1 MNFIFGGGGF
11 NSRLMREIRSDRGLA
26 YSAWSQFQVGRR
38 FPGPVMA
45 GTETKNASVLEAL
58 ALIRTI
64 IDDLRERPVAAEE
77 LRIATESLVNSFV
90 FSFADPHAVVVQ
102 RLQLDFYDYPP
113 DYLARYRERIA
124 AVTAADVQR
133 LARTYLRPERQQI
146 IVVGAPDETAGSL
159 ESLDLPVRRLT
170 ADELP

>member
-1 MNFIFGGGGF
+1 
-11 NSRLMREIRSDRGLA
+11 
-26 YSAWSQFQVGRR
+26 
-38 FPGPVMA
+38 MA
-45 GTETKNASVLEAL
+45 GTETKNASVLEAM
-58 ALIRTI
+58 ALIRAI
-64 IDDLRERPVAAEE
+64 IGDLRERPVAAEE

-102 RLQLDFYDYPP
+102 RLQLDFYGYPP

-133 LARTYLRPERQQI
+133 LARAYLRPERQQV

-159 ESLDLPVRRLT
+159 ESLGLPVKRLN